1 MFDALIDLLRFLFYL
16 LAFMFFLMA
25 LPFVFCHVADTWD
38 APASPHN
45 GFSPECPTWEEPK
58 NTLPPTSEL
67 ATRRAPRGEF

>member
-1 MFDALIDLLRFLFYL
+1 MLDDLLDLLRVLFYL
-16 LAFMFFLMA
+16 LVFAFFMMA

-38 APASPHN
+38 APAYPHS
-45 GFSPECPTWEEPK
+45 GFTPDCPTLEEPE